1 VNPTLDIRAIHT
13 IRQPRQRTANVRDI
27 RVRVTIGGTLERPL
41 LSLDNPD
48 NLPLSQS
55 DLLQLPDY
63 RRAGDCA
70 RQQHVGVSI
79 AAGVGRDSLRRES
92 HHECDSE
99 KRARHRRASDG
110 GYNTDART
118 TDPYYYNLL
127 NTRAILG
134 KQIGN
139 QWFVGLSTGL
149 CVVNASNFV
158 ENFGLKLE
166 YRFNSMYSAQAGIE
180 PGSSDL
186 TCARSNASQ
195 IQQQTPRQ
203 FGFDLFRTWRF

>member
-1 VNPTLDIRAIHT
+1 MSASVAIRYGGNLLTNAIPKNVLDIVELQTAGYDASA
-13 IRQPRQRTANVRDI
+13 RTA
-27 RVRVTIGGTLERPL
+27 
-41 LSLDNPD
+41 
-48 NLPLSQS
+48 
-55 DLLQLPDY
+55 
-63 RRAGDCA
+63 
-70 RQQHVGVSI
+70 
-79 AAGVGRDSLRRES
+79 
-92 HHECDSE
+92 
-99 KRARHRRASDG
+99 
-110 GYNTDART
+110 
-118 TDPYYYNLL
+118 DPYYYNLL

-166 YRFNSMYSAQAGIE
+166 YRFNSIYSAQAGIE

-203 FGFDLFRTWRF
+203 LGFDLFRTWRF

>member
-1 VNPTLDIRAIHT
+1 
-13 IRQPRQRTANVRDI
+13 
-27 RVRVTIGGTLERPL
+27 
-41 LSLDNPD
+41 
-48 NLPLSQS
+48 
-55 DLLQLPDY
+55 
-63 RRAGDCA
+63 
-70 RQQHVGVSI
+70 
-79 AAGVGRDSLRRES
+79 
-92 HHECDSE
+92 
-99 KRARHRRASDG
+99 
-110 GYNTDART
+110 
-118 TDPYYYNLL
+118 L

-166 YRFNSMYSAQAGIE
+166 YRFNSIYSAQAGIE

-203 FGFDLFRTWRF
+203 LGFDLFRTWRF